1 MVIDTNLFIEFFRS
15 KDKSKT
21 TLALL
26 NPETR
31 IYISAISVFE
41 LFIGANTPERLSI
54 TEAILSGV
62 EILNFDGEI
71 AKLTGKIYDQLQR
84 SGLKQDFRD
93 VMIAATA
100 IHHNFPV
107 KTLNQKHFANI
118 PGLVLA

>member
-41 LFIGANTPERLSI
+41 LFIGANTPERVSV

-84 SGLKQDFRD
+84 SGVKQDLE
-93 VMIAATA
+93 M
-100 IHHNFPV
+100 
-107 KTLNQKHFANI
+107 
-118 PGLVLA
+118 